1 MRLLSRART
10 VAAPAASLSALALF
24 ALGGTLL
31 PSSAAHAAI
40 PPYTLVGSFPVSGTW
55 DLLPDGRVISISG
68 TTISAQTAPNAT
80 TYAPLGS
87 VPAGTVASFGAS
99 FLRVSPD
106 GTRAAIGDNV
116 FSAAAKDAAAKR
128 LSAISAAAKVHFV
141 PLAGLNTSGPTAT
154 TSVTVGNYA
163 AAWSSNS
170 TLYVSG
176 FGTASQLFRVNADAL
191 TATTVV
197 TNIGDGSGGVT
208 IAGNTVFTGIG
219 YDAAG
224 VTTGQIRGFSLPAL
238 ATTASPVN
246 FSTGAFAATILSAAS
261 LDTDRFG
268 NLLAAGA
275 DFSNFPAV
283 TGYASV
289 LDLPGSARLDL
300 APAGTGRSYRVR
312 FNQATDELLVVTGG
326 TAYRYAVPAPA
337 ALAPLAAAGLVAIR
351 RRRHA

>member
-116 FSAAAKDAAAKR
+116 F
-128 LSAISAAAKVHFV
+128 SAAAKVHFV